1 MPKTSPATNG
11 EADQEAIALLRESAT
26 PDLYH
31 RNGFRVLELP
41 VDASTKEVNRRKQ
54 MVEMAAT
61 NGVPLPPGPGR
72 SFPLDPAPDEFTVRD
87 AVQRLGDPE
96 RRLVDEF
103 FWFWPHEQGQSK
115 SDQGLQHL
123 AQGNHERASEIW
135 SQQEAN
141 QSVSH
146 VSTHNLAVLHHLLAL
161 QWENHAQSN
170 EVNGDEQKNIE
181 QLWNRAFRRW
191 QKLLD
196 EEGFWSR
203 LKARVREFGDPRL
216 TAGTVRRLRSAL
228 PAALLSINARL
239 ALQAVEQ
246 GRKGS
251 AARLVE
257 VIRKSG
263 FPEDAIKDGLRQAV
277 EPVRAR
283 IKALC
288 KAADNSAEH
297 DPVHADKACRQL
309 LDNALPL
316 LDGLD
321 CLLASGDPTREVA
334 HDDVAEQAL
343 RCQVAF
349 AKKTNNWKVS
359 VELLES
365 AAVVATSDS
374 VSKKLK
380 ENLETVRKNSEDGD
394 DYCGDGYFDLPAPVL
409 DEMEAARKLADA
421 HDFDGAV
428 SRLEKLLAGAG
439 PVSLEAAHVALVNK
453 ALAYCLG
460 CRAVRRTNLAIDEFN
475 RHRSSVI
482 KRALD
487 RADSFDPMTLVC
499 AQQGEIPAYVD
510 CYCMACGSQI
520 TGRYTIL
527 RWSFGDKELPFL
539 FCGSHGEQHRRE
551 QEGARSAIKDAV
563 RKSAEDFVEASH
575 LDPLNGFVKRQLGES
590 RKLCESLQIP
600 FPRSGREKNG
610 RVAGPAGKQIFTES
624 GKSFYYEQGHRVYV
638 DGAATDALST
648 ECPNGHGPL
657 RTWEGRLR
665 CWTCGWQP
673 DGSVTAVPASAKP
686 APTSSNCFIATAAYG
701 SPMAPEI
708 DTLRAFRDEV
718 LRLFLVGRLF
728 IRTYET
734 VSPPFAH
741 WLARHDGLRAMVRSF
756 LAPVIWIVQALHPNR
771 CAKTSQAPSRAKNA
785 SGGSADSCS

>member
-11 EADQEAIALLRESAT
+11 EADQEALALLRDSAT
-26 PDLYH
+26 PELYH

-41 VDASTKEVNRRKQ
+41 VDASTKDVNRRKQ

-61 NGVPLPPGPGR
+61 NGVALPPGPGR

-161 QWENHAQSN
+161 QCENHARSN
-170 EVNGDEQKNIE
+170 GTSVEEQKNIE
-181 QLWNRAFRRW
+181 QLWSRAFRRW
-191 QKLLD
+191 QKLLG

-203 LKARVREFGDPRL
+203 LTARVREFADPRL

-239 ALQAVEQ
+239 ALEAVEQ
-246 GRKGS
+246 GKKDS

-257 VIRKSG
+257 VIRQSG
-263 FPEDAIKDGLRQAV
+263 FPEDAIKDGFRQAV

-288 KAADNSAEH
+288 KAAENSAES

-309 LDNALPL
+309 LDNAIPL

-321 CLLASGDPTREVA
+321 CLLPAGDPTRDVA

-349 AKKTNNWKVS
+349 AKKTHNWRVS

-365 AAVVATSDS
+365 AAVVASSDS

-380 ENLETVRKNSEDGD
+380 ENLETVRKNGEDGD

-409 DEMEAARKLADA
+409 DEMEAARKQADA

-428 SRLEKLLAGAG
+428 SRLEKLLAGTG
-439 PVSLEAAHVALVNK
+439 GVSLEADHVPLVNK

-460 CRAVRRTNLAIDEFN
+460 FRGVRRLNETAQANNEVPPTILRIVERAKAGLVDNL
-475 RHRSSVI
+475 
-482 KRALD
+482 
-487 RADSFDPMTLVC
+487 SFGFAKMGNIMPGMSC
-499 AQQGEIPAYVD
+499 N
-510 CYCMACGSQI
+510 CMACGSRIYSQYM
-520 TGRYTIL
+520 TF
-527 RWSFGDKELPFL
+527 SFRDVPMLV
-539 FCGSHGEQHRRE
+539 CGSCADKIRGEQ
-551 QEGARSAIKDAV
+551 D
-563 RKSAEDFVEASH
+563 
-575 LDPLNGFVKRQLGES
+575 
-590 RKLCESLQIP
+590 
-600 FPRSGREKNG
+600 
-610 RVAGPAGKQIFTES
+610 S
-624 GKSFYYEQGHRVYV
+624 GKSKLR
-638 DGAATDALST
+638 DAVKKST
-648 ECPNGHGPL
+648 EDFL
-657 RTWEGRLR
+657 RAGRLDPANKFVQKQIEQAR
-665 CWTCGWQP
+665 ELCSTVGVSFP
-673 DGSVTAVPASAKP
+673 SAPKEKKPKVSKSSAASASSATAVEATGVCSAAKWSLGLGIAALWPCGLFAAIPA
-686 APTSSNCFIATAAYG
+686 
-701 SPMAPEI
+701 
-708 DTLRAFRDEV
+708 
-718 LRLFLVGRLF
+718 
-728 IRTYET
+728 
-734 VSPPFAH
+734 
-741 WLARHDGLRAMVRSF
+741 
-756 LAPVIWIVQALHPNR
+756 VICGHKAL
-771 CAKTSQAPSRAKNA
+771 KQIEE
-785 SGGSADSCS
+785 SGGSLRGQGRAKTGLVLGYLSIALFIILIIVAATSK